1 MPRRASLPGADL
13 LFGAPAKARPGASA
27 QPGPEPAGRDDPRP
41 SPAPGAPAAPTP
53 AAAPPPPPGPPA
65 AVRAQV
71 PPAAPDPVR
80 AAGSAPRS
88 RKAPRQRHD
97 EKITFYCTDADLTRL
112 EATRLALR
120 AKHRLSSDR
129 GRIVRAALAEI
140 LDDFDARGAES
151 ALVKRLN
158 AE

>member
-1 MPRRASLPGADL
+1 VPS
-13 LFGAPAKARPGASA
+13 
-27 QPGPEPAGRDDPRP
+27 PEAAGR
-41 SPAPGAPAAPTP
+41 
-53 AAAPPPPPGPPA
+53 
-65 AVRAQV
+65 
-71 PPAAPDPVR
+71 
-80 AAGSAPRS
+80 PRS
-88 RKAPRQRHD
+88 RKAARQRHD

-151 ALVKRLN
+151 ALVKRLTG
-158 AE
+158 E